1 MATLVKV
8 CGITS
13 PQDGRAAAA
22 AGAAAI
28 GLVFWAKSPR
38 AVDVR
43 TAREIAN
50 SLPPFVLR
58 VGVFVDEAPHVM
70 ARIADSVGLDLL
82 QLHGDEPPEAIASL
96 PRRALK
102 SVAVGS
108 DFRPEQALRYAGQA
122 AGVLLDTKD
131 AALPGGTGR
140 AFDWSVVAGLRE
152 RLGYLVL
159 AGGLTSEN
167 VAEAIRVV
175 RPDAVDVSS
184 GVESAPG
191 RKDPDKLRA
200 FLAAVRSSDA

>member
-1 MATLVKV
+1 M
-8 CGITS
+8 
-13 PQDGRAAAA
+13 
-22 AGAAAI
+22 
-28 GLVFWAKSPR
+28 
-38 AVDVR
+38 
-43 TAREIAN
+43 
-50 SLPPFVLR
+50 LR

-102 SVAVGS
+102 SGAVGS

-140 AFDWSVVAGLRE
+140 AFDWSVLTGLRE

-159 AGGLTSEN
+159 AGGLTSCSQLTKHSTYW
-167 VAEAIRVV
+167 AGRILSR
-175 RPDAVDVSS
+175 RIWSS
-184 GVESAPG
+184 CGISPE
-191 RKDPDKLRA
+191 
-200 FLAAVRSSDA
+200 